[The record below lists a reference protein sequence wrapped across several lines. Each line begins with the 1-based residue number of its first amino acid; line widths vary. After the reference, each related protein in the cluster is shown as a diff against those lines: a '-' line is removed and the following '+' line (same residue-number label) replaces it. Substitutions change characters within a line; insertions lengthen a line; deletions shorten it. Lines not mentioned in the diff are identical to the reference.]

1 MILEGWLATHNYS
14 VHDFSRV
21 IEVDNPTTIIK
32 LLLQGRGIS
41 FMYLPLVEGLLRDG
55 KLHRLDLP
63 DFVVNHPLTM
73 VYRKNSVAES
83 QYQQVAKFLTSHHEG
98 SKKKHLGRES

>member
-1 MILEGWLATHNYS
+1 M
-14 VHDFSRV
+14 
-21 IEVDNPTTIIK
+21 
-32 LLLQGRGIS
+32 
-41 FMYLPLVEGLLRDG
+41 EGLLRDG
-55 KLHRLDLP
+55 KLYRLDLP

-83 QYQQVAKFLTSHHEG
+83 QYQQVARFLTSHHEG